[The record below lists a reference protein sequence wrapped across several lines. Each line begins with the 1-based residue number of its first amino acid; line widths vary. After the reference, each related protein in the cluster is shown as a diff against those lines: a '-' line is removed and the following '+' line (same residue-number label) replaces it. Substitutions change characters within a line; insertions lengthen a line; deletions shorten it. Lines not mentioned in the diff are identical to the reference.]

1 LIKPTK
7 LKPHFTEETTR
18 DKVKAAQDAWN
29 IHNHELVTQ
38 AYAIDSR
45 WRNMIV
51 FLRAEKQL
59 SERRYS
65 Q

>member
-29 IHNHELVTQ
+29 THNHELVTQ

-51 FLRAEKQL
+51 F
-59 SERRYS
+59 
-65 Q
+65 